1 MTGRF
6 AMVPLGEVLAK
17 SEEWITLE
25 PDDRYREV
33 TVRLWGKGVVQRRE
47 VAGAEI
53 AARRRLVVHSQQ
65 FILSRI
71 DARNGAFGLIP
82 DSLDG
87 AVVSNDFPVFSPNP
101 LRLLPSFLGWMSKTS
116 GFVDLC
122 MAASEGTTNRI
133 RLKED
138 RFLATQIPL
147 PPIAEQRRI
156 VARIEELAAKIDE
169 ARNLRRQSVQ
179 EADALAR
186 SATHQILRSS
196 GEYREVP
203 LESVCADII
212 DNLHSNPVYAEEGV
226 PCVRSPDVGWG
237 ELWLDKTLRTSEE
250 EYIRRTG
257 RGEPQPD
264 DIVLVREGGGT
275 GKAAIVKE
283 GQRFSL
289 GQRVMLLRPDKN
301 LVQPKFL
308 LQQLLSPAI
317 HDEQVVPLL
326 KGSASPHLNIG
337 LLRKLRFLLPSLS
350 EQGRIVI
357 YLDSIRA
364 RIDALKCVQTE
375 TRAELDALLPS
386 ILYKAFKGDL

>member
-1 MTGRF
+1 MTGGF
-6 AMVPLGEVLAK
+6 PIVPLGRVALPVERPEVPAAG
-17 SEEWITLE
+17 TV
-25 PDDRYREV
+25 YRQIGV
-33 TVRLWGKGVVQRRE
+33 KLWGG
-47 VAGAEI
+47 GAYERGSI
-53 AARRRLVVHSQQ
+53 DGSQTRYKT
-65 FILSRI
+65 LSRVEADDI
-71 DARNGAFGLIP
+71 IVNKIWARNG
-82 DSLDG
+82 SV
-87 AVVSNDFPVFSPNP
+87 AVVPEGLSGCYASSEFPTFAPIPEKLDSRWFHW
-101 LRLLPSFLGWMSKTS
+101 LTRTKTFWEQCDEKSRGTS
-116 GFVDLC
+116 GK
-122 MAASEGTTNRI
+122 NRI
-133 RLKED
+133 RPEL
-138 RFLATQIPL
+138 FLEIGIPL
-147 PPIAEQRRI
+147 PPLSEQRRI

-186 SATHQILRSS
+186 SVTHQILRSS

-317 HDEQVVPLL
+317 HEEQVVPLL

-337 LLRKLRFLLPSLS
+337 VLRKLRFLLPSLS
-350 EQGRIVI
+350 EQARIVI

-364 RIDALKCVQTE
+364 RIDALTCIQAE
-375 TRAELDALLPS
+375 TAAELDALLPS
-386 ILYKAFKGDL
+386 ILDKAFKGKL

>member
-1 MTGRF
+1 
-6 AMVPLGEVLAK
+6 
-17 SEEWITLE
+17 
-25 PDDRYREV
+25 V

-71 DARNGAFGLIP
+71 DARNGAFGLVP